1 MQKKTKIKI
10 GKIILLTIAAAGVIS
25 MAVLAPNTLQ
35 LLKIF
40 HGNQKRKYNL
50 KYHINSVITKL
61 NTQGLIKFQK
71 KNGLTLVRLTK
82 KGAQMLLKYQ
92 VQEISIKKPKKWDK
106 KWRLIIF
113 DIKEYKR
120 NIRDNLRKELINLG
134 FLRLQNSVWIYPYD
148 CEDVIILLKAHF
160 CIGKEVLYVVAEKIE
175 NDKWL
180 KSKFCLT

>member
-1 MQKKTKIKI
+1 MRKKTKIKI
-10 GKIILLTIAAAGVIS
+10 GKIILLTIAAVGVIS

-40 HGNQKRKYNL
+40 HDNKKRKYNL
-50 KYHINSVITKL
+50 KYHINSVIAKL

-106 KWRLIIF
+106 KWRVIIF
-113 DIKEYKR
+113 DIPIQLNKV
-120 NIRDNLRKELINLG
+120 RDVFRERLKQLG
-134 FLRLQNSVWIYPYD
+134 LLMIQKSVFISPYSCFDEVEFLRELYHIPD
-148 CEDVIILLKAHF
+148 TILYIL
-160 CIGKEVLYVVAEKIE
+160 AEKVE
-175 NDKWL
+175 GEERLRERFDL
-180 KSKFCLT
+180 V